1 MRRDAD
7 RGLRGM
13 HGHIVEQLGRS
24 IVNGEIAVGE
34 VLPPEA
40 EMLERFAVSRTV
52 LREALR
58 VLGSKGLVESRQKV
72 GTRVRN
78 IAAWSLLDPDVMSWL
93 DTRSLTPDLRDRLL
107 EFRRIFEPAAA
118 ALAAQRATP
127 ADRAALAAAVAG
139 MKNAIN
145 DPADYFTADLA
156 FHQHLFAATGNPFLV
171 SLGHAVLG
179 LLSFAFKLQQH
190 SLITWKIGL
199 KMHTALLFAIQT
211 GDAAAAGAA
220 MLDIINRAGAELDE
234 FMHSAGAQADQ

>member
-93 DTRSLTPDLRDRLL
+93 ETRSLTPDLRDRLL

-145 DPADYFTADLA
+145 DPADYFNADLA
-156 FHQHLFAATGNPFLV
+156 FHKHLFAATGNPPGRSV
-171 SLGHAVLG
+171 
-179 LLSFAFKLQQH
+179 
-190 SLITWKIGL
+190 
-199 KMHTALLFAIQT
+199 
-211 GDAAAAGAA
+211 
-220 MLDIINRAGAELDE
+220 
-234 FMHSAGAQADQ
+234 